1 MRGIDTVDVFWSGA
15 TSANIDIKR
24 DGRRIDT
31 VPNTPSSYTD
41 STGQRGPATFI
52 YQVCEAGGGNC
63 SNQVTV
69 RFGGG

>member
-1 MRGIDTVDVFWSGA
+1 MRGFDTVDVFWSGA
-15 TSANIDIKR
+15 TSANIDINR
-24 DGRRIDT
+24 DGVPIAR
-31 VPNTPSSYTD
+31 VPNTPSRYTD
-41 STGQRGPATFI
+41 STGQRGPAMFT

>member
-1 MRGIDTVDVFWSGA
+1 VDLFWSGA
-15 TSANIDIKR
+15 ISGNIDIMR

-31 VPNTPSSYTD
+31 VPNTPSRYTD
-41 STGQRGPATFI
+41 STNQRGPATFI

-63 SNQVTV
+63 SNPVTV

>member
-1 MRGIDTVDVFWSGA
+1 VRGFDTADLFWRGA

-24 DGRRIDT
+24 DGVRIAT

-41 STGQRGPATFI
+41 GTGQRGPTTFI